1 MKNRKISLEL
11 IKEAKKHPN
20 GWVYVLDKEYEG
32 KEEVPAEFI
41 KGAWKVNES
50 GEIIGEFTSNPN
62 YHANKK

>member
-32 KEEVPAEFI
+32 KEEVPAKFI

-50 GEIIGEFTSNPN
+50 GEITGEFESNPN
-62 YHANKK
+62 YHENKK